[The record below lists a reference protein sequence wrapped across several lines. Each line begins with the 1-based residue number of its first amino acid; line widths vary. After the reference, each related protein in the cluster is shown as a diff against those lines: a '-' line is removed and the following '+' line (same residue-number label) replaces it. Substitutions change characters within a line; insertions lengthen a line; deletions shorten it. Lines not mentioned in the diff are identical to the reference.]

1 MKFLR
6 VISLMA
12 VIASV
17 VGYANKADANITQD
31 LTANYNKVVKNC
43 GSDDKPAYLCS
54 GNLIRFTTNDHNY
67 LPWEAPP
74 TSYQKGIGVSFF
86 YTRRDVNTKVVFN
99 GKFFGVIYYPPL
111 IRPQGKLEAKFLCAF
126 PIDGVT
132 ADRVNGCGAH
142 PAYPNDSIPCQ
153 DQGIYTADGWYK
165 QFTSIEKEDWGTNW
179 TRATHQCG
187 FDIKVGTANRAD
199 IFNQMLQA
207 QKKAKVEE
215 GEWDTFFNFN
225 ELIMNLWVADSKG
238 HISNAQDLPIQAFF
252 YTTDTNGN
260 SGLADARFFQ
270 QRYYDLN
277 NHIIIPIVKIT
288 QDSSFSKVYYVYN
301 SADQQ
306 VSN

>member
-17 VGYANKADANITQD
+17 VGYANKADANIAKD

-54 GNLIRFTTNDHNY
+54 GNLIRFTTNDHQY
-67 LPWEAPP
+67 LAWEAPP
-74 TSYQKGIGVSFF
+74 QSYQKGIGASFF

-99 GKFFGVIYYPPL
+99 GKFFGIIYYPPL
-111 IRPQGKLEAKFLCAF
+111 IRPPGKLQAEFLCAF
-126 PIDGVT
+126 PMDGVT
-132 ADRVNGCGAH
+132 DERVQSCGSH
-142 PAYPNDSIPCQ
+142 PAYPSGSIPCQ
-153 DQGIYTADGWYK
+153 EQGIYTADGWYN

-179 TRATHQCG
+179 ARATHQCG
-187 FDIKVGTANRAD
+187 FNIKEGVANRAD

-207 QKKAKVEE
+207 QKKVKVEE

-225 ELIMNLWVADSKG
+225 ELIMKLWMADSNG
-238 HISNAQDLPIQAFF
+238 HISNAQNLPIQAFF

-260 SGLADARFFQ
+260 SGLDDARFFQ

-288 QDSSFSKVYYVYN
+288 QDNSFSKVYYVYN

-306 VSN
+306 VSK